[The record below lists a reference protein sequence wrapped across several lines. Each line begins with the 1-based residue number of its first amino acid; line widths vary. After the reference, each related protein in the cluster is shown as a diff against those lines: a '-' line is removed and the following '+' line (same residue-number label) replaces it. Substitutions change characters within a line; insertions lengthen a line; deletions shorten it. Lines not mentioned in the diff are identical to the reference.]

1 MKIAILEICSHT
13 HYSAIN
19 GLIKTYSTSPHNSIT
34 LYTNESIEKALRD
47 NGISENTTIVV
58 KEPDETVSQF
68 FQEIEKTYYD
78 RLHLCTIE
86 GFLTEFSHFKPQADE
101 VIFHV
106 HDIDIW
112 FDKNWTNKIKN
123 IAFNLKNKPNKVRE
137 IAKFVRDILIR
148 NVKRKK
154 ILDNIQNRKHRFI
167 VHSTGQKKYLSD
179 FVEPKNIIIFPFAIN
194 EGVEKLVPLKTQ
206 KDKIRICIPGIVT
219 DARRDYSGLFNILE
233 SILPQ
238 IKNKLVFDFL
248 GFVEKREQ
256 HLLQKIQHL
265 EQKGLEVVYYTEFV
279 YGQKYDD
286 ALERADILLNN
297 QKVTV
302 SHTTKYGVS
311 KESGMLFNIIRAAK
325 PGILP
330 IEYAVDKEFEDA
342 ILYYSS
348 NKDLSETLVKLANK
362 TIQID
367 TYIEKTAEI
376 VQNFTPPNLYDRLET
391 VLEPVNS

>member
-1 MKIAILEICSHT
+1 M
-13 HYSAIN
+13 
-19 GLIKTYSTSPHNSIT
+19 
-34 LYTNESIEKALRD
+34 
-47 NGISENTTIVV
+47 
-58 KEPDETVSQF
+58 
-68 FQEIEKTYYD
+68 
-78 RLHLCTIE
+78 
-86 GFLTEFSHFKPQADE
+86 
-101 VIFHV
+101 
-106 HDIDIW
+106 
-112 FDKNWTNKIKN
+112 
-123 IAFNLKNKPNKVRE
+123 
-137 IAKFVRDILIR
+137 
-148 NVKRKK
+148 
-154 ILDNIQNRKHRFI
+154 
-167 VHSTGQKKYLSD
+167 
-179 FVEPKNIIIFPFAIN
+179 
-194 EGVEKLVPLKTQ
+194 
-206 KDKIRICIPGIVT
+206 
-219 DARRDYSGLFNILE
+219 
-233 SILPQ
+233 
-238 IKNKLVFDFL
+238 
-248 GFVEKREQ
+248 
-256 HLLQKIQHL
+256 
-265 EQKGLEVVYYTEFV
+265 YYTEFV